1 MYLIEHVR
9 VDYDYNNYETEETRT
24 PITVVESGELAEEIC
39 TRYGLDLEC
48 SEVDIHDNAEDF
60 FRDYVRWSNTIHIT
74 LSLKDQDVEFEI
86 YSNPNYV
93 GDFYR
98 TNHYQVDTSRRSIL
112 SVSVKFNTNE
122 EVESFNED
130 RLRYFIR
137 HVFASGET
145 DKKKIA
151 RGLMMLLIDEIN
163 EQFNQELELSEN
175 FTLNQLNYF

>member
-9 VDYDYNNYETEETRT
+9 VDYDYNNYETEETRI
-24 PITVVESGELAEEIC
+24 PVTVVESEELAEEIC

-48 SEVDIHDNAEDF
+48 SEVDMHDNAEDF

-74 LSLKDQDVEFEI
+74 LSLKDRDVKFEI

-98 TNHYQVDTSRRSIL
+98 TNYYQVDTSRRSIL
-112 SVSVKFNTNE
+112 SISVKFNTNE

-130 RLRYFIR
+130 KLRYFIR
-137 HVFASGET
+137 NVFASGET
-145 DKKKIA
+145 NEKKIA
-151 RGLMMLLIDEIN
+151 RGLMKLFVDEVN
-163 EQFNQELELSEN
+163 TQYNQKLDLEGYVA
-175 FTLNQLNYF
+175 LNRLNYF